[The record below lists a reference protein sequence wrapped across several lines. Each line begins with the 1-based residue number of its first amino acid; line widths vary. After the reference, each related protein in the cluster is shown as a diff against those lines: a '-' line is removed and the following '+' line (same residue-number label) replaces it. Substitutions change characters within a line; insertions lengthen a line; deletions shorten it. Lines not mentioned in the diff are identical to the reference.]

1 MNVVDIIAK
10 VFAEQWIFM
19 LIAVVAVAATF
30 LVKKLVPDLYETF
43 LKGSLVI
50 LSVSLIV
57 LALLFQAPDLFLLI
71 PIIVICCELFGY
83 DVTGK
88 IVGVLFVDFLLIQV
102 DFRIIAGINETVMNV
117 IFFVLQI
124 VAAVVI
130 GLIMDKYLRDKKASE
145 AKELE
150 TETDN
155 NEALSNADEAEE
167 QSFTQITNEPQIIND
182 SDMAEIDKL
191 ISDIES
197 EKID

>member
-1 MNVVDIIAK
+1 MDIIAK